1 MQSTTDPRLTEAV
14 RENLVRADQF
24 SEESPVYDFL
34 TGCGL
39 TKPCE
44 DDVVSELVKLHRR
57 QARGWRLKIAAPR
70 SSACK
75 RK

>member
-57 QARGWRLKIAAPR
+57 QARGWRLKSPR
-70 SSACK
+70 RDRRLANE
-75 RK
+75 